1 MTTVRV
7 HCFGLV
13 TSYAKDVYSQETAL
27 YINQALKYNTINVY
41 TEKQMAQRLTKQNII
56 GIEVYTNNSLRIA
69 KKQTKSDK
77 SKKSNLLKKKDDSH

>member
-1 MTTVRV
+1 MTNNGIVYACARLLANGSSSLTTVRV

-56 GIEVYTNNSLRIA
+56 GIEV
-69 KKQTKSDK
+69 
-77 SKKSNLLKKKDDSH
+77 